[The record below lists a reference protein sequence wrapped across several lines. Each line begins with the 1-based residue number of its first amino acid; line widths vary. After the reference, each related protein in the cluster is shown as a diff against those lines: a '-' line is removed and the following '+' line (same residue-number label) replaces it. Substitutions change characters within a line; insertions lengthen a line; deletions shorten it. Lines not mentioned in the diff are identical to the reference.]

1 MVANAPVV
9 VITQYRIVDPSG
21 PAAERSRCAERSRRE
36 ACTTLPAAV
45 LGVPHKRPG
54 PRAVGD
60 YRLGRM
66 PAAMLSEYAPILVFL
81 GICILFGAGVP
92 LLSALLGPRR
102 PSPEKELPYES
113 GIVPSVSARR
123 RFSVSFYVTAMLFI
137 VFDVESIFL
146 FPWATIVR
154 QLKVF
159 GIIEMG
165 IFILILLLGLVYIWA
180 KGALRWD

>member
-1 MVANAPVV
+1 
-9 VITQYRIVDPSG
+9 
-21 PAAERSRCAERSRRE
+21 
-36 ACTTLPAAV
+36 
-45 LGVPHKRPG
+45 
-54 PRAVGD
+54 
-60 YRLGRM
+60 
-66 PAAMLSEYAPILVFL
+66 MLSDYAPILVFL

-92 LLSALLGPRR
+92 LLSAVLGPRR

-137 VFDVESIFL
+137 
-146 FPWATIVR
+146 PWATIVR

-159 GIIEMG
+159 GVVEMG
-165 IFILILLLGLVYIWA
+165 VFILILLLGLVYIWA